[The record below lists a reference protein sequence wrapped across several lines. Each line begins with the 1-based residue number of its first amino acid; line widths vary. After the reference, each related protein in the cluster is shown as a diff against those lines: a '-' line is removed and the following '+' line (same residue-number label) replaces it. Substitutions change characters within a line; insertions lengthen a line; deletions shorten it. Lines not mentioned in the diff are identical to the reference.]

1 MLHLSSQCI
10 LILHIEIFELTTRLV
25 YILDVSFSARVFY
38 IHTSFPRV
46 ERDQKINPEEQNT
59 VKTKINPGS
68 LLIFAA
74 P

>member
-25 YILDVSFSARVFY
+25 YILDVSFSATVFY